1 MEQETVRSA
10 DCLPQPD
17 GNAALLDDDDGTEIT
32 QKKR

>member
-1 MEQETVRSA
+1 MEQETVRST

-17 GNAALLDDDDGTEIT
+17 GNAALLDDDGTEIT